1 MTSNPTVS
9 KNFQQSYS
17 PKSELESPAPPI
29 IVVVMN

>member
-9 KNFQQSYS
+9 KNFQQSYNLMF
-17 PKSELESPAPPI
+17 ELESPAPPI